1 LERVEA
7 VPAYLDDIT
16 KPLTVP
22 EKAPAE
28 AKKEEDGE

>member
-1 LERVEA
+1 VEA

-16 KPLTVP
+16 KPLTIP

-28 AKKEEDGE
+28 AKKDDDSGQ